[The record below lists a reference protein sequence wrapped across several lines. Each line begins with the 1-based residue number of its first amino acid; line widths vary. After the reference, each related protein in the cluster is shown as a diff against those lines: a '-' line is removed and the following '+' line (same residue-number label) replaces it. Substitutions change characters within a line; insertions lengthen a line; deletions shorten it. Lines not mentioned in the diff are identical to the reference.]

1 MSFSQTIVEVKITS
15 QCWQKREIKGE
26 VNAANYQWSFQ
37 WYFPPG
43 QLKIKPT
50 FGRSL
55 IQEPL
60 SRFLEKYDYQLEAG
74 GDYQFLLRAKL

>member
-1 MSFSQTIVEVKITS
+1 MSLSETIVEVKITS

-26 VNAANYQWSFQ
+26 VNAGNYQWFFH
-37 WYFPPG
+37 WHFPQG
-43 QLKIKPT
+43 KLNLKPT
-50 FGRSL
+50 LGRSL

-74 GDYQFLLRAKL
+74 GDYQFLLRAQL